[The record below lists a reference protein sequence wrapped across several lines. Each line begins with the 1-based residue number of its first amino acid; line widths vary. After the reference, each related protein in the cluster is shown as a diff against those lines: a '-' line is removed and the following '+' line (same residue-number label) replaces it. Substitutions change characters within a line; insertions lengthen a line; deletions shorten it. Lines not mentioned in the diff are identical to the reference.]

1 MLTTIATMIALAGIG
16 GPAAAYGPPVV
27 QVEAVGV
34 GYPPARMQGAQG
46 RLMARRA
53 AEVSAVWNLYRE
65 IDPTGRSQHIPFRY
79 VSSQQRRD
87 GSVVVTVVAYRQ
99 VR

>member
-1 MLTTIATMIALAGIG
+1 MLTTIATMIALAGVG
-16 GPAAAYGPPVV
+16 GPAAAYLPPFV

-34 GYPPARMQGAQG
+34 GYPPARLKGAQA

-53 AEVSAVWNLYRE
+53 AEVSAARNLYRE
-65 IDPTGRSQHIPFRY
+65 IDPTGRTQHIPFRY
-79 VSSQQRRD
+79 VSSQLRRD
-87 GSVVVTVVAYRQ
+87 GSVVVTVVAHRP